1 MRNFSNKRYN
11 LFAIKLKVINWVTA
25 PLRWLD
31 ITSWIKLYQLV
42 REQRSAYLAALDKI
56 GSLERDVKAL
66 RERVEHYRSE
76 YLRMC
81 ENVDI
86 CEAAVSKWQAKFYEA
101 SNK

>member
-1 MRNFSNKRYN
+1 MKNFSNTRYN
-11 LFAIKLKVINWVTA
+11 LFAIKLAVTKWLTA

-31 ITSWIKLYQLV
+31 VTSWIKLY
-42 REQRSAYLAALDKI
+42 RIYRIQRNDYFAALDKI

-81 ENVDI
+81 ESVDS
-86 CEAAVSKWQAKFYEA
+86 CKAAVSKWQAKFYEA
-101 SNK
+101 RNK